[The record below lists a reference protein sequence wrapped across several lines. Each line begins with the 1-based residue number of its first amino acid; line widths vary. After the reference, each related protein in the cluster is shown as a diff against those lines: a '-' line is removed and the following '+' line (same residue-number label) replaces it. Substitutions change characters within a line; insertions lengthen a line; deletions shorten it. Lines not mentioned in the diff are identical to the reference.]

1 MPQEKPKKKRKK
13 KVGLKR
19 MVGPPAPQ
27 TKHEKA
33 MAKIR
38 KNRTKAS
45 VDSTI
50 AVMKKKRKQ
59 AAHRRKMNKKMGT
72 KQA

>member
-1 MPQEKPKKKRKK
+1 MPQEKPKKKKR
-13 KVGLKR
+13 VGLKR

-33 MAKIR
+33 MEKLR
-38 KNRTKAS
+38 RHQTKVS

-50 AVMKKKRKQ
+50 AAMKKKRKRD
-59 AAHRRKMNKKMGT
+59 AARRRALKGT
-72 KQA
+72 KQV

>member
-1 MPQEKPKKKRKK
+1 MPQEKPKKKKK

-38 KNRTKAS
+38 KHRTKVA
-45 VDSTI
+45 VDST
-50 AVMKKKRKQ
+50 VTEMKKKRKQ
-59 AAHRRKMNKKMGT
+59 AAARRKMLKKSGA

>member
-27 TKHEKA
+27 TKHEKT

-38 KNRTKAS
+38 KHRTKAA

-50 AVMKKKRKQ
+50 AAEKKKKKR
-59 AAHRRKMNKKMGT
+59 AAARRRALKGT
-72 KQA
+72 KQV